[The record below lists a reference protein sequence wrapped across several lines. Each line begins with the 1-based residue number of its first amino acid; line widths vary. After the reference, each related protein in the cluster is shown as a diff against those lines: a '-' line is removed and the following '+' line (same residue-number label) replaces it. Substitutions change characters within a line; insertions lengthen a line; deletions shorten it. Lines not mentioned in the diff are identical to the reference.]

1 MNHDPNIMN
10 DPIMNDPIMRDNIM
24 RAVVFGSLNM
34 DLVSR
39 VPRLPNPGE
48 TILGSSF
55 VTTPGGKGANQ
66 AVALAKLGLPTQ
78 MVGRVGGDDLGRSL
92 IASLQSSGINTEHV
106 LIDDSTHSGVA
117 VITVTGA
124 DGQVAGENQ
133 IIGVFGANGQV
144 DATDV
149 DRLIPILAT
158 AQVLLLQLEIPLAAV
173 QRAAAVA
180 YRMGVRVILDPA
192 PVQAGDLTAVYPFI
206 EFLLPN
212 EVEASQL
219 VGFPVYDTVTAAQ
232 AAEKLQQQ
240 GARTVIIKLGAQG
253 AYCRSGTDGFF
264 VPAFAVAAIDTVACG
279 DAFAGGFAA
288 GLLENLPLPEA
299 IRWGNAAGA
308 LAATQIGAQVAM
320 PDRATFDRFLAMAR

>member
-1 MNHDPNIMN
+1 MSHDHKITSHDPKIMSH
-10 DPIMNDPIMRDNIM
+10 DPKIMS
-24 RAVVFGSLNM
+24 AVVFGSLNM

-66 AVALAKLGLPTQ
+66 AVALSQLGIPTQ

-92 IASLQSSGINTEHV
+92 IASLQSRGINTDHV

-117 VITVTGA
+117 VITVTT
-124 DGQVAGENQ
+124 AGENQ

-144 DATDV
+144 DTTDV

-158 AQVLLLQLEIPLAAV
+158 ATVLLLQLEIPLAAV
-173 QRAAAVA
+173 QQAAQVA
-180 YRMGVRVILDPA
+180 HRMGVRVILDPA
-192 PVQAGDLTAVYPFI
+192 PVQTTELRAVYPFI

-253 AYCRSGTDGFF
+253 AYCRSGADGFF
-264 VPAFAVAAIDTVACG
+264 VPAFTVAAVDTVACG

-288 GLLENLPLPEA
+288 GLLENLTLFEA

-308 LAATQIGAQVAM
+308 LAATQVGAQVAM
-320 PDRATFDRFLAMAR
+320 ADRATFDRFLATRWR